1 VADSCHV
8 AGGLPVKTIREITMD
23 VLQEKIAAVRQA
35 HREFARIMQL
45 EKCRTCACLHAD
57 VLAAILAAIA
67 ELRRETDDPE
77 LSAAQQDFTAWLDG
91 AAEVPL
97 HQ

>member
-1 VADSCHV
+1 
-8 AGGLPVKTIREITMD
+8 MD

-35 HREFARIMQL
+35 HREFGRIMEL

-57 VLAAILAAIA
+57 VLAAILTVISD
-67 ELRRETDDPE
+67 LRRESEDPE
-77 LSAAQQDFTAWLDG
+77 LSAAQRDFTAWIEG

>member
-1 VADSCHV
+1 
-8 AGGLPVKTIREITMD
+8 MD

-35 HREFARIMQL
+35 HWEFAGIMEL

-57 VLAAILAAIA
+57 VLAAILAVIV
-67 ELRRETDDPE
+67 ELRRESDDPE
-77 LSAAQQDFTAWLDG
+77 LAAAQRDFTAWLDG